1 MNPDLQLSAREN
13 GESVK
18 TPIILHAH
26 MFKNAGTTLDW
37 SLARSFGAGFL
48 DHRDDDQLRD
58 KPEALDDMLEQNATL
73 QAVSSHWLPL
83 PLSSATRRRSALVFF
98 LRHPLDRVR
107 SVYEFERRQADS
119 EGPSPRQ
126 AKALSFREF
135 VAWRLEPGRG
145 PVFRDF
151 QTRYLS
157 GRFGSENMEE
167 SLEIATSLVEATPTF
182 GLVDRYHDSMVL
194 IEHELGKQLPE
205 LDLAYRI
212 QNRTA
217 RAESSLP
224 ERLSELEEALGDV
237 FEPLV
242 AANQSDLALYH
253 HAQAQFEDRMTR
265 VDDFSGRVENLHRR
279 CEALTE

>member
-1 MNPDLQLSAREN
+1 
-13 GESVK
+13 
-18 TPIILHAH
+18 
-26 MFKNAGTTLDW
+26 
-37 SLARSFGAGFL
+37 
-48 DHRDDDQLRD
+48 
-58 KPEALDDMLEQNATL
+58 
-73 QAVSSHWLPL
+73 
-83 PLSSATRRRSALVFF
+83 
-98 LRHPLDRVR
+98 
-107 SVYEFERRQADS
+107 
-119 EGPSPRQ
+119 
-126 AKALSFREF
+126 
-135 VAWRLEPGRG
+135 
-145 PVFRDF
+145 
-151 QTRYLS
+151 
-157 GRFGSENMEE
+157 MEE

-253 HAQAQFEDRMTR
+253 HAQAQFKDRMTR
-265 VDDFSGRVENLHRR
+265 VDDYSGRVENLHRR